1 MTGGLSGWLCQE
13 SSRIINNIL
22 VLQSV
27 RHEDKLERF
36 SIIILF
42 NLHACEN
49 FCATPTRTERTELL
63 YENGDKELSG
73 TGKRGIM
80 NKNN

>member
-1 MTGGLSGWLCQE
+1 MQRDPERVMTGGLSGWLCQE

-49 FCATPTRTERTELL
+49 FVPLPREQ
-63 YENGDKELSG
+63 KELNSCMK
-73 TGKRGIM
+73 TVTRS
-80 NKNN
+80 